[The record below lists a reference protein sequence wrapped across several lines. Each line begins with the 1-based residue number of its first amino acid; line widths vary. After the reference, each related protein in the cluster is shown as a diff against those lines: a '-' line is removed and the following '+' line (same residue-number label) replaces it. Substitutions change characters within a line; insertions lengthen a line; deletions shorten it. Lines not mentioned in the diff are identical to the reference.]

1 MARFAICVLA
11 SSSLA
16 PAPFVLPAGVVVDVV
31 LRAVL
36 MSLVAWGASG
46 CVANPASPTDLQSQ
60 TEEAVPAH
68 SGETVPV
75 RVYVLQ
81 FGSNELPL
89 SGVSVRVDQRMAGET
104 DAAGFAMVHVAR
116 GVPVTIGVD
125 RAGYQGFSAEGVI
138 WGASESWRFWLEP
151 SAP

>member
-1 MARFAICVLA
+1 
-11 SSSLA
+11 
-16 PAPFVLPAGVVVDVV
+16 
-31 LRAVL
+31 
-36 MSLVAWGASG
+36 MSLVAWGASA
-46 CVANPASPTDLQSQ
+46 CVATPASPTDVQSPVQ
-60 TEEAVPAH
+60 EAIPAP
-68 SGETVPV
+68 SEETVPV

-89 SGVSVRVDQRMAGET
+89 SGVTVRVDQRVAGET

-125 RAGYQGFSAEGVI
+125 RAGYQGFSAQGVI

-151 SAP
+151 SGP